1 MKKRLV
7 SIELLRIIC
16 MILIGITGSITP
28 IVLIFT
34 VAVMLAFWPYVMEL
48 AKITFVVTLGLLS
61 VLFRKKR

>member
-1 MKKRLV
+1 MIILF
-7 SIELLRIIC
+7 LLIC

-34 VAVMLAFWPYVMEL
+34 AAVMLAFWPYIMEL

-61 VLFRKKR
+61 VLLEKKDNKK